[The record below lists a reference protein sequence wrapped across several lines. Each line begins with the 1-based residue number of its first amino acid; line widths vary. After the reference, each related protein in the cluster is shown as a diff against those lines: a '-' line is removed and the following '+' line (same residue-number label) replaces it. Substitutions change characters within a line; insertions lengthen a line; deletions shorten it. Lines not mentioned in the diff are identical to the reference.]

1 MAQSDEE
8 KYKGNEKVIKQLNTV
23 KRIEEDI
30 ANTKKYAKTQNKE
43 TQKSLENVIA
53 GKQAHLNQE
62 KQTLGYYKQQAQ
74 EAKKI
79 QDGFLGATKSFARL
93 SSNVRKSLSENKS
106 GGGAYLGI
114 LADINELENK
124 KFGLNEEQI
133 AHNVENAS
141 FAKTITDSLL
151 QQAGATETA
160 RAALFGQTK
169 LEQKIEEIEQRRAE
183 LGDTLTN
190 KLIHAVHLTEELEHK
205 EERLKEIKEGQK
217 ELYEAAPDSLK
228 SAIGFAQKL
237 GKAMLAGAGPIV
249 LIASLLAA
257 GLESFL
263 ELDKA
268 AEDYR
273 KTSGMTVKQTEHLAH
288 QAHEIE
294 VSLRGAGVELKHI
307 FDVSND
313 LANVFGDMT
322 HFSTQTLAALGGIQA
337 RTGATSETAAK
348 VQGIFEQVAGVSGET
363 AASLQMQVASLAQQ
377 GKVSPKEVLEDI
389 AENAEATST
398 FFKGDVTALKNQ
410 VIQAHQLGTTL
421 TKVAATAEKL
431 LDFETGIEDE
441 LLAATFVGGQF
452 NLSTA
457 RGLAYAGKTVEA
469 QEEILHQLNQ
479 GVGFRNQDIFAQ
491 KALAKAAGMSIEDI
505 NKQLTMKEKLH
516 HLTGEDKK
524 NAEAAVKA
532 GLDLTNVNDDQLKQ
546 KTDEFIEGQK
556 INGQITDM
564 GNVFKGIVATVGGA
578 LVPLFSTLATILSA
592 VMKPISFIAE
602 LINAVVSNMYIL
614 IPLVTMFAYQMAAS
628 AISANAVA
636 IANAGGLA
644 PMIGKAIA
652 GIYSSFMSIP
662 FGMGIPLAIAATAGF
677 ISMMTKAKNVG
688 DLKMPAGQGPTVTTA
703 EGGIYKGT
711 KNDDVAM
718 APGIT
723 SKLDD
728 ASKLGRA
735 AALPMGGFAAG
746 QAINILVSEMKQMRK
761 DMASKSTDVYMD
773 GSKVTANVASNVNK
787 STRNNFAL
795 GQG

>member
-1 MAQSDEE
+1 
-8 KYKGNEKVIKQLNTV
+8 
-23 KRIEEDI
+23 
-30 ANTKKYAKTQNKE
+30 
-43 TQKSLENVIA
+43 
-53 GKQAHLNQE
+53 
-62 KQTLGYYKQQAQ
+62 
-74 EAKKI
+74 
-79 QDGFLGATKSFARL
+79 
-93 SSNVRKSLSENKS
+93 
-106 GGGAYLGI
+106 LGI

-124 KFGLNEEQI
+124 KFGLNEAQI

-151 QQAGATETA
+151 QQAEATETA
-160 RAALFGQTK
+160 RASLFGQTK

-294 VSLRGAGVELKHI
+294 VAYRGAGVELKHI

-322 HFSTQTLAALGGIQA
+322 HFSTATYAALGGIQA
-337 RTGATSETAAK
+337 RTGVTSETAAK
-348 VQGIFEQVAGVSGET
+348 VQGVFEQVAGYSGET
-363 AASLQMQVASLAQQ
+363 AASLQQQIASLAQQ

-516 HLTGEDKK
+516 HLSGEDKK
-524 NAEAAVKA
+524 NAEAAVAA
-532 GLDLTNVNDDQLKQ
+532 GLDLTNVNDEQLKQ

-578 LVPLFSTLATILSA
+578 LVPLFSTLATILSV

-602 LINAVVSNMYIL
+602 LINAVVSNMWIL

-677 ISMMTKAKNVG
+677 ISMMTKAKHVG
-688 DLKMPAGQGPTVTTA
+688 DLKMPAGEGPTVTTA

-728 ASKLGRA
+728 ASRLGRA
-735 AALPMGGFAAG
+735 AALPMGMGGFAAG
-746 QAINILVSEMKQMRK
+746 QAINILVNEMKQMRK
-761 DMASKSTDVYMD
+761 DFANKSTDVYMD

-795 GQG
+795 GQV

>member
-1 MAQSDEE
+1 MAAATNDNEFQ
-8 KYKGNEKVIKQLNTV
+8 KYKDYPKVIDQLNYI
-23 KRIEEDI
+23 KSI
-30 ANTKKYAKTQNKE
+30 KE
-43 TQKSLENVIA
+43 TIA
-53 GKQAHLNQE
+53 RLDG
-62 KQTLGYYKQQAQ
+62 
-74 EAKKI
+74 EAKKNAETALASEKSRLGYLKKQADETKNI
-79 QDGFLGATKSFARL
+79 QKGVEDV
-93 SSNVRKSLSENKS
+93 NKSLTRLPKAVQKEIGTLRT
-106 GGGAYLGI
+106 GGGVFLDLTKEAL
-114 LADINELENK
+114 ELQNRTLKTGDEI
-124 KFGLNEEQI
+124 GQLTDEQR
-133 AHNVENAS
+133 AVNQENAS
-141 FAKTITDSLL
+141 FINTITEEMLT
-151 QQAGATETA
+151 QAKATAEA
-160 RAALFGQTK
+160 NESLFGTSK
-169 LEQKIEEIEQRRAE
+169 ISKKIEEIENRRAE
-183 LGDTLTN
+183 LGDDITN
-190 KLIHAVHLTEELEHK
+190 KLLHAVEQTEVLAHK
-205 EERLKEIKEGQK
+205 EERLTEIKEGQK
-217 ELYEAAPDSLK
+217 ELYEAAPESLR
-228 SAIGFAQKL
+228 SAIDFTKKL
-237 GKAMLAGAGPIV
+237 GKAMASGPAVAILLV
-249 LIASLLAA
+249 AAALAA

-268 AEDYR
+268 AEDFR
-273 KTSGMTVKQTEHLAH
+273 KTSGLTAKQTEHLAH

-294 VSLRGAGVELKHI
+294 VSYRKAGVELKHI

-322 HFSTQTLAALGGIQA
+322 HFSTATYAALGGIQA
-337 RTGATSETAAK
+337 RTGVTSETAAK
-348 VQGIFEQVAGVSGET
+348 VQGVFEQVAGYSGET
-363 AASLQMQVASLAQQ
+363 AASLQQQIASLAQQ

-516 HLTGEDKK
+516 HLSGEDKK

-532 GLDLTNVNDDQLKQ
+532 GLDLTNVNDEQLKQ

-735 AALPMGGFAAG
+735 AVLPMGGFAAG

-761 DMASKSTDVYMD
+761 EFASKSTDVYMD

-795 GQG
+795 GQV